1 MGLIREIASGQT
13 YELEPEHLVGRAPAC
28 ALCIKQRFISA
39 RHAILRWTGE
49 RWEIKD
55 LGSRNGTFLDATRI
69 RPGEQH
75 AARKGT
81 KLAFG
86 KLDQEWELV
95 DVSPPSV
102 MAVPIDGGEPVL
114 LDGYLVVLPSSDEPL
129 ATIYPNPEGGW
140 LLEQPNE
147 STSPITNLQTFDV
160 AGHTWRFCCPEQIL
174 KTSIAEEAP
183 ELEVRHLELTF
194 SVSRDEEHVALEAS
208 CGSRRFDLGARTHH
222 YTLLTLARR
231 RLEDA
236 AQGLP
241 ETSCGWAYQEDLAVH
256 PNMGPAELNLDVC
269 RLRKQFAAAGVADA
283 AGIIERRP
291 RTRQLRIGTG
301 RITILKL

>member
-1 MGLIREIASGQT
+1 MAMIREAASGQT
-13 YELEPEHLVGRAPAC
+13 RLLEPEHLIGRAPPC
-28 ALCIKQRFISA
+28 ALRIDQRYVSA
-39 RHAILRWTGE
+39 RHAILRWNGD

-55 LGSRNGTFLDATRI
+55 LASRNGTFVDGHRI
-69 RPGEQH
+69 PSGEER
-75 AARKGT
+75 AAEAGA

-86 KLDQEWELV
+86 KLEQEWELV

-102 MAVPIDGGEPVL
+102 MAVPVEGGEPVL
-114 LDGYLVVLPSSDEPL
+114 LDGDLVALPSSEEPL
-129 ATIYPNPEGGW
+129 ATIYPSPEGGW

-147 STSPITNLQTFDV
+147 STSPITNLQTFEV
-160 AGHTWRFCCPEQIL
+160 AGRTWRFCCPEEIF
-174 KTSIAEEAP
+174 KTSIANDPP
-183 ELEVRHLELTF
+183 ELEVRHIELTF
-194 SVSRDEEHVALEAS
+194 SVSRDEEHVALQAS

-241 ETSCGWAYQEDLAVH
+241 ETSCGWVYQEDLAVH